1 MSDAIIEDL
10 GVYRTAK
17 HLIDQLGEEARAHVA
32 EQAHDRLDAGDIKSF
47 RRCQRIFY
55 AVEKLKKNKLNSLS

>member
-32 EQAHDRLDAGDIKSF
+32 EQTRNRLDAGDIKSL
-47 RRCQRIFY
+47 RRCQRILY
-55 AVEKLKKNKLNSLS
+55 AVDKLLKKNKLNN